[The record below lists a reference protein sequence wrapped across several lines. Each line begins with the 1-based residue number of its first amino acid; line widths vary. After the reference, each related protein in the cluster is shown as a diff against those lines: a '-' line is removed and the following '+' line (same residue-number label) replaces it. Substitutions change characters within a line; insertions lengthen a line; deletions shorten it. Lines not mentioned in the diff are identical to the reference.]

1 MTDALRRAL
10 LGGGAVAAGLS
21 LAGCA
26 KLLGPRTI
34 EITQEELLDKLS
46 KEFPLRKQ
54 VLEVFDVTAA
64 APTLRMLPEADRVS
78 TLIPFTARERLLGG
92 EFEGS
97 IGVSFGLRFEPRDLT
112 LRLRDTTVDQVDIG
126 ALPKR
131 VTTRLGVWL
140 AEEKLKDFPIHR
152 FKPEDLRTA
161 DRLGYRV
168 DSIKVAEK
176 ALVVRLVP
184 RES

>member
-1 MTDALRRAL
+1 MKVSRRKALGVLCA
-10 LGGGAVAAGLS
+10 GASLS

-34 EITQEELLDKLS
+34 EITQEELLQKLG

-64 APTLRMLPEADRVS
+64 APTLRMLPDADRVS
-78 TLIPFTARERLLGG
+78 TVIPFTARERLLGG
-92 EFEGS
+92 QFRGS

-112 LRLRDTTVDQVDIG
+112 LRLRDTQVEQVDIG
-126 ALPKR
+126 ALPKA

-140 AEEKLKDFPIHR
+140 AEEKLRDYPVHR

-161 DRLGYRV
+161 DRLGYQV

-184 RES
+184 RPD